1 MRSRRN
7 TDRLWQEYVSTR
19 TVELRNKLIL
29 AYHRLLRY
37 CAQRLKMK
45 LPVCV
50 DQEELESAGIF
61 GLIDGIEKF
70 DPSRGTRFETYCIPR
85 VRGAMIDSLRKSD
98 WVPRA
103 IRTKAHKLERA
114 RNELAWEL
122 DREPTDEELARRMGL
137 GAEEFEQLT
146 KELEVK
152 TQLSLEE
159 PLDAEGSR
167 HRIETMPDRRI
178 TDPLDDLA
186 VREVREFALRGLN
199 QDERRVITLY
209 YFENLTMKKI
219 GGMMGVTE
227 SRVCQIH
234 RQAVQFLREKFAE
247 SA

>member
-1 MRSRRN
+1 MKRRKD
-7 TDRLWQEYVSTR
+7 TDKLWENYAR
-19 TVELRNKLIL
+19 TGSIEHRNELVL
-29 AYHRLLRY
+29 AYEHLLKY

-50 DQEELESAGIF
+50 DQAELESAGIM
-61 GLIDGIEKF
+61 GLMDAVQKF
-70 DPSRGTRFETYCIPR
+70 DPARGTRFETYCIPR
-85 VRGAMIDSLRKSD
+85 VRGAMLDSLRASD

-122 DREPTDEELARRMGL
+122 SREPTDEETARRMGL
-137 GAEEFEQLT
+137 DIGEFESLR

-159 PLDAEGSR
+159 PLDSDGSR

-178 TDPLDDLA
+178 PNPLDELA
-186 VREVREFALRGLN
+186 VKEVREFALRGLN
-199 QDERRVITLY
+199 SDERRVITLY

-219 GGMMGVTE
+219 GSMMGVTE
-227 SRVCQIH
+227 SRICQIH
-234 RQAVQFLREKFAE
+234 GIFHIFGPM
-247 SA
+247 